1 MPKNNIYIHRPFFI
15 TFNIILESIQWV
27 KFLASKIIFCVK
39 RRRKNSMNLGLPA
52 CGKKQVGK
60 NRYWS
65 LSTLYAL
72 FASDF
77 E

>member
-1 MPKNNIYIHRPFFI
+1 
-15 TFNIILESIQWV
+15 
-27 KFLASKIIFCVK
+27 
-39 RRRKNSMNLGLPA
+39 MNLGLPA